1 MIYLKLV
8 LTMVFWAGTFVAG
21 RKLAGRVDPYSA
33 SFLRFALA
41 SICLLLLA
49 YWHDG
54 KFAPIHRSQ
63 WLPLILLGLTGV
75 FGYNLL
81 FFNGLRHIEAGRAAV
96 IIACNPV
103 AIALLARWWLKERL
117 HALKILGILIS
128 ISGALVVISGGD
140 PAAALPRNL
149 GRGELYIMG
158 CVACWAVF
166 SLTGKVAMNGMS
178 PLNTVAYS
186 ASIGAALLAVPAF
199 AGGRPNQWLSY
210 QWIDWLC
217 LGYFGIF
224 GTAVGFVWYY
234 QGIEK
239 IGATRA
245 SQFINLIPICAV
257 LMAMVIL
264 RETITFSLS
273 IGAMLVLSGL
283 YLTNGGRISFK
294 LGLRR
299 PAAQNK

>member
-21 RKLAGRVDPYSA
+21 RMLAGRVDPYSA

-54 KFAPIHRSQ
+54 KFAPIHKSQ

-81 FFNGLRHIEAGRAAV
+81 FFNGLQHIEAGRAAV
-96 IIACNPV
+96 IIACNPI
-103 AIALLARWWLKERL
+103 AIALLSRWVLKERL
-117 HALKILGILIS
+117 QAFKIFGILIS

-140 PAAALPRNL
+140 PAAMLPRNI
-149 GRGELYIMG
+149 GRGELYILG

-166 SLTGKVAMNGMS
+166 SLTGKVAMTGMS

-186 ASIGAALLAVPAF
+186 ATIGTVLLAVPAF
-199 AGGRPNQWLSY
+199 AGGHSDQWLTY
-210 QWIDWLC
+210 RWMDWLC
-217 LGYFGIF
+217 LGYFGVF

-264 RETITFSLS
+264 HETITLSLA
-273 IGAMLVLSGL
+273 IGAVLVLSGL
-283 YLTNGGRISFK
+283 YLTNGGRISGKF
-294 LGLRR
+294 GRRR
-299 PAAQNK
+299 PAALTK